1 MSKFF
6 WLFRFSLICFVKNH
20 FILWKVVKFSLNDIM
35 VIITTTK
42 LNYTR
47 WYECSH
53 MVINPL
59 WKVKAI
65 NLPFFKFV
73 NWLQRMKTIKLC
85 RSKSGNTKPTN
96 AYWKISLGHTFTPN
110 GITQVFKTNRRIP
123 SNLTI
128 MWELRE
134 FGSDQMKLDNVVL
147 KLTDKEYQNK
157 CVCVCERNLIMWYVS
172 VANFWK

>member
-1 MSKFF
+1 
-6 WLFRFSLICFVKNH
+6 
-20 FILWKVVKFSLNDIM
+20 M

-59 WKVKAI
+59 WKVKVI

-96 AYWKISLGHTFTPN
+96 AYWKIRLGHTFTPN

-134 FGSDQMKLDNVVL
+134 FWIRSNETRQRRIK
-147 KLTDKEYQNK
+147 TDWHRIPEQV
-157 CVCVCERNLIMWYVS
+157 CVCVRNLIMWYVS
-172 VANFWK
+172 VASFCNKSFLSLFLFSFRKREYR

>member
-1 MSKFF
+1 
-6 WLFRFSLICFVKNH
+6 
-20 FILWKVVKFSLNDIM
+20 M

-47 WYECSH
+47 WYECS
-53 MVINPL
+53 
-59 WKVKAI
+59 
-65 NLPFFKFV
+65 LPFFKFV

-96 AYWKISLGHTFTPN
+96 AYWKIRLGHTFTPN
-110 GITQVFKTNRRIP
+110 GITQVFKTNCRIP

-147 KLTDKEYQNK
+147 KLTDIEYQNK
-157 CVCVCERNLIMWYVS
+157 CVCVCEKFNNVIRECGKFL
-172 VANFWK
+172 

>member
-20 FILWKVVKFSLNDIM
+20 LSYEKFSLNDIM

-59 WKVKAI
+59 WKVKVI

-110 GITQVFKTNRRIP
+110 GITQVFKTNRRIS

-147 KLTDKEYQNK
+147 KLT
-157 CVCVCERNLIMWYVS
+157 
-172 VANFWK
+172 

>member
-1 MSKFF
+1 
-6 WLFRFSLICFVKNH
+6 
-20 FILWKVVKFSLNDIM
+20 M

-47 WYECSH
+47 WYECNH
-53 MVINPL
+53 KVINPL
-59 WKVKAI
+59 WKVKVI

-96 AYWKISLGHTFTPN
+96 AYWKIRLGHTFTPN
-110 GITQVFKTNRRIP
+110 GITQVFKTNRRIS

-147 KLTDKEYQNK
+147 KLTDIEYQNK
-157 CVCVCERNLIMWYVS
+157 CVCVCEKFNNVIRECGEFL
-172 VANFWK
+172 